1 MTSRKPQTLHYNASI
16 SEILS
21 LLNKDY
27 PIDINKLS
35 PIIDVLHEKYPL
47 ISKTDITIIVKSI
60 IESLRDLLIMGHIIS
75 VDNFFNDLKFHY
87 FRMFKNNTT
96 YFGVK
101 AKCKLSSSLK
111 LL

>member
-75 VDNFFNDLKFHY
+75 AENYFSMVDKVHDSNATDQDGLN
-87 FRMFKNNTT
+87 
-96 YFGVK
+96 
-101 AKCKLSSSLK
+101 AKKKWRNLY
-111 LL
+111 